1 MKAFVIAAM
10 CCVSVQAFAP
20 VPKGSFGVKAA
31 PQAQSSSSTLMMAK
45 SKSLPFLD
53 QPAALDGTM
62 PGDVGFDPLG
72 LTENINL
79 PYGMCRCLSMFVASN
94 VCANFYK
101 YKNLSWYG
109 LLRPCFLLSPVRLE
123 RVRASIAVPHL
134 SHPGS
139 PRGKLD

>member
-10 CCVSVQAFAP
+10 CCVGAQAFAP
-20 VPKGSFGVKAA
+20 IPKGSFGVKAA

-79 PYGMCRCLSMFVASN
+79 PYGMCRCLLRLMYVQISTNTRTSRGMSCRDHGSCCLPCGLKGLVRRLKYRIFRGQEAQEG
-94 VCANFYK
+94 NFT
-101 YKNLSWYG
+101 
-109 LLRPCFLLSPVRLE
+109 
-123 RVRASIAVPHL
+123 
-134 SHPGS
+134 
-139 PRGKLD
+139 